1 VNDSIA
7 WHRHSER
14 LAERLAAQG
23 VPHLNLLLPWATH
36 AFDFNLRGPGGQL
49 TRYAL
54 AWYLARVTEP
64 KGTKTQDLDTE
75 LRGSRQ
81 ENNEA

>member
-1 VNDSIA
+1 IA

-14 LAERLAAQG
+14 LAGRLADEG

-36 AFDFNLRGPGGQL
+36 AFDFNLRGPAGQL

-54 AWYLARVTEP
+54 DWYLARVTAGGP
-64 KGTKTQDLDTE
+64 
-75 LRGSRQ
+75 
-81 ENNEA
+81 